1 MRHWTYSEKTITYAW
16 FCILY
21 CGCGADSGAISLA
34 LAGGLH
40 LVGFA
45 VCCVGSDGWVY
56 GWLRGFL
63 NSIVRVMQGLL

>member
-1 MRHWTYSEKTITYAW
+1 MPGFVYYIVVAGL
-16 FCILY
+16 ILVLF
-21 CGCGADSGAISLA
+21 SLA